1 MYGEIPIGLM
11 FLNFVGM
18 VLLFIVI
25 VMAIKW
31 LVRGARCGD
40 GRHFAG
46 PWGPYRGGHGGHGRH
61 GGRGGYQGHGGH
73 KRHGGHNGR
82 GAHGGRSHGRR
93 GHGGRRH
100 GGGGTHRAH
109 GEGRGRRD
117 DALTLARVRLARS
130 EISVDEYNAIRA
142 ALEA

>member
-31 LVRGARCGD
+31 MVRGARCGD

-61 GGRGGYQGHGGH
+61 GGRGGYKGHGGH
-73 KRHGGHNGR
+73 KRHGGHKGR
-82 GAHGGRSHGRR
+82 GT
-93 GHGGRRH
+93 H

-142 ALEA
+142 ALDA